1 MKQKIK
7 NIIPYVIFG
16 TFITFFLLY
25 SAGTFVS
32 ATGLFD
38 ETIDTSNLYSKYG
51 LENYQLDF
59 FVDNSWGWLPW
70 NWTDSIGKTITY
82 GFYAITNLI
91 WILSLY
97 ICNATGYVVQEAFK
111 FDFVN
116 IIADEIA
123 KGMQGIFGV
132 NTSGVTNDGLLAGAL
147 PLLILV
153 MGIYLMWT
161 GIIKRETTKSIN
173 AVLRFFMVF
182 IVSVG
187 FVMYSSTYIK
197 YINEFSSE
205 LGTAVLSVSS
215 KVNLD
220 DENTSNKDS
229 VDLIRDNLFTVQVYK
244 PWVIL
249 QYGNGNIDEVGKKR
263 VESLLSTNPNANK
276 GEDREKIVK
285 EEIEEKDNGYLTV
298 TKVYV
303 RFGMVLFLL
312 VVNIGI
318 SVFVLLLS
326 AIKIFTQIQFIF
338 YAMFMPVSAIM
349 SMIPNSKNMMN
360 KTFLKLFNII
370 MLNAGVIMV
379 ITIGFTISNLIYNVT
394 DELPFI
400 MVMFLQ
406 VVVFAGIYMKLN
418 DLLDM
423 VSLKVSDGQS
433 AVRKFIQNPARKM
446 KREYKKVQRKMGIHN
461 NSKARTLSKKAKTT
475 SRPST
480 ASTNSRSRENIMN
493 DIEDVKENAQKVATG
508 TTLKSNQNSSDL
520 RDNVTY
526 KSQKL
531 GEKVGAITDIKSATK
546 DKVDTVIDNVKNM
559 PTNVKYGIH
568 QKKRDI
574 KDSVKQSVSSFKDG
588 MNEAKQKKVQARE
601 NVAYQRKNEMQ
612 QKQDVLQKEKERKQ
626 RIQNRQKAR
635 ELREQAG
642 VKEQVIKPVY
652 TVGEDGKIQSYIN
665 KVYAKDDVKDKI
677 KQKRLSK
684 TQYRNPQNVKQPKAE
699 QMQSQNIK
707 PNLKVK
713 QDDVK
718 RDSIVQQV
726 QEAKPEIKQ
735 EQSKIATARKEV
747 EKPIIQSKK
756 NKVSEDKQKE
766 VEQPKVAKHRS
777 LDKISM
783 NRQATL
789 SKMKSKKEEVVDKDI
804 RGNKK

>member
-38 ETIDTSNLYSKYG
+38 ETIDTSNFYSKYG

-59 FVDNSWGWLPW
+59 YVDSGWSWLPW
-70 NWTDSIGKTITY
+70 TWTDSLGKTITY
-82 GFYAITNLI
+82 GFYAITNLV
-91 WILSLY
+91 WILNLY
-97 ICNATGYVVQEAFK
+97 ICNATGYVIQEAFK
-111 FDFVN
+111 LDFVN
-116 IIADEIA
+116 IIADEVGKGLQSIA
-123 KGMQGIFGV
+123 GVSVTGMQ
-132 NTSGVTNDGLLAGAL
+132 SDGLIGAFLPWIILAMGAYIVYVGML
-147 PLLILV
+147 
-153 MGIYLMWT
+153 
-161 GIIKRETTKSIN
+161 KRETTKSFK
-173 AVLRFFMVF
+173 AVLNFFLVLL
-182 IVSVG
+182 ITAG
-187 FVMYSSTYIK
+187 FTMYAPTYIK
-197 YINEFSSE
+197 YINGFGSDV
-205 LGTAVLSVSS
+205 GTTVLSVSS
-215 KVNLD
+215 KVNLS
-220 DENTSNKDS
+220 NQTSNKDS

-244 PWVIL
+244 PWLIL
-249 QYGNGNIDEVGKKR
+249 QYGNADIDSIGQKR
-263 VESLLSTNPNANK
+263 IDKLLSTNPNANK

-298 TKVYV
+298 TKVYI
-303 RFGMVLFLL
+303 RFAMVFFLL
-312 VVNIGI
+312 ALNIGI
-318 SVFVLLLS
+318 SIFVLFLS
-326 AIKIFTQIQFIF
+326 AIKIFTQVQFII
-338 YAMFMPVSAIM
+338 YTLLIAPAGII
-349 SMIPNSKNMMN
+349 SMIPNSKNMLN
-360 KTFLKLFNII
+360 KSFLKLFNTL
-370 MLNAGVIMV
+370 MLNAGIIMV
-379 ITIGFTISNLIYNVT
+379 ITIGFTISNLIYNIT
-394 DELPFI
+394 DELPFF

-406 VVVFAGIYMKLN
+406 IVIFAGIYMRLS
-418 DLLDM
+418 DILDM
-423 VSLKVSDGQS
+423 VSLKVGDGQS

-446 KREYKKVQRKMGIHN
+446 KRMNKRMQRKIGKISSSSLAS
-461 NSKARTLSKKAKTT
+461 SKQKTT
-475 SRPST
+475 SKKEDKYVRPYTTSK
-480 ASTNSRSRENIMN
+480 TNERENIMN
-493 DIEDVKENAQKVATG
+493 DIEDVKENAQQVATG
-508 TTLKSNQNSSDL
+508 TTLKSNQKSSDL

-531 GEKVGAITDIKSATK
+531 GEKVGAITGIKSATK

-588 MNEAKQKKVQARE
+588 MNEAKQKKVQVRE

-635 ELREQAG
+635 QLKEQAG
-642 VKEQVIKPVY
+642 VKEQVIKPIY

-665 KVYAKDDVKDKI
+665 KVYAKDGVKDKI

-684 TQYRNPQNVKQPKAE
+684 TQYRNQQNVKQPKAE
-699 QMQSQNIK
+699 SIQSQNVQS
-707 PNLKVK
+707 NLKVK

-718 RDSIVQQV
+718 RDSIVQSV
-726 QEAKPEIKQ
+726 QEIKPRIQQ
-735 EQSKIATARKEV
+735 EQSKIVTARKEV

-756 NKVSEDKQKE
+756 NNVSEDRKKE
-766 VEQPKVAKHRS
+766 VEQLKHRS

-789 SKMKSKKEEVVDKDI
+789 SKMKSKKEEVVDKSI